1 MYQYILGGEMAN
13 QYSKISLYIEE
24 AEIEDEAF
32 LIKNLSL
39 AVVDSL
45 EDILPKDIET
55 MDLIIRKVKDEL

>member
-1 MYQYILGGEMAN
+1 MAN
-13 QYSKISLYIEE
+13 QYTKIPLYIEE

-55 MDLIIRKVKDEL
+55 MDLIIKKVKDEL

>member
-1 MYQYILGGEMAN
+1 MAN